1 MFAHNKYTTLY
12 YKIINNRKSNPFNGY
27 VEKHHIIPRSLGGS
41 NKKENLVAL
50 SAREHFICH
59 RLLVKMTTGH
69 DKVKMSY
76 AIRTMMNRENKHQQR
91 YKITSKVYEF
101 IMSNTKST
109 IGAALTGKNNPYY
122 GKKHTESIKNKMKA
136 SRKLQ
141 EPPMLG
147 KSHSMDTRNKLREAN
162 KLQFSDPKQI
172 EMRRTGCNKILGM
185 KIYHNSNGKTKY
197 FIEGTQPSGWVKGR
211 GLKSKGGSSE

>member
-1 MFAHNKYTTLY
+1 MFANNKYTILY

-27 VEKHHIIPRSLGGS
+27 VEKHHIIPRSLNGS

-59 RLLVKMTTGH
+59 RLLVKMTTGQ

-76 AIRTMMNRENKHQQR
+76 AIRTMMNRENEYQQR
-91 YKITSKVYEF
+91 YKITSKVYES
-101 IMSNTKST
+101 IIANTKSI
-109 IGAALTGKNNPYY
+109 IGTALTGKNNPYY
-122 GKKHTESIKNKMKA
+122 GKNHTENTKNKMKA

-141 EPPMLG
+141 APPMLG
-147 KSHSMDTRNKLREAN
+147 KTHSMCTRNKLREAN

-172 EMRRTGCNKILGM
+172 EMRRTGCNKIQGM
-185 KIYHNSNGKTKY
+185 KIYHNLDGKTKY
-197 FIEGTQPSGWVKGR
+197 FVEGTQPSGWVKGR
-211 GLKSKGGSSE
+211 VLKSKGGSSE